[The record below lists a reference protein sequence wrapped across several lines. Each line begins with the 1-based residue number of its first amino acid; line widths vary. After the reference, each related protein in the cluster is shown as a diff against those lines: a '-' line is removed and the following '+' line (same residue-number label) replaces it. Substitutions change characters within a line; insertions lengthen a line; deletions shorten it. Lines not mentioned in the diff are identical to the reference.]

1 MHLARATHACESES
15 GGESES
21 EITEVL
27 GAGSHHSELEW
38 SEIDRSQKAIWMWTD
53 ECELRSV
60 WDRSKRVWTLSQRE
74 LRSISDRS
82 KLNPQHGTATE
93 FV

>member
-27 GAGSHHSELEW
+27 GAGSHHSELE
-38 SEIDRSQKAIWMWTD
+38 
-53 ECELRSV
+53 
-60 WDRSKRVWTLSQRE
+60 
-74 LRSISDRS
+74 
-82 KLNPQHGTATE
+82 
-93 FV
+93 